1 MRVYGQHPHPKGAK
15 AGMKD
20 GKRMTPRPDDYTANY
35 LMEHRAFLN
44 RDVDL
49 KTGGPDGRPLVG
61 NLPGLPVG
69 AKLPSRQMMRLVGAH
84 AKPMDGI
91 FVVLHCE
98 GRIEGSGEGVTDA
111 DLRQGTVAKILGHP
125 EFAACICDGGNYQVR
140 ACVGAWVG

>member
-1 MRVYGQHPHPKGAK
+1 MDDAFGIVLGQPSGHLYVKTRV
-15 AGMKD
+15 
-20 GKRMTPRPDDYTANY
+20 
-35 LMEHRAFLN
+35 
-44 RDVDL
+44 
-49 KTGGPDGRPLVG
+49 
-61 NLPGLPVG
+61 
-69 AKLPSRQMMRLVGAH
+69 
-84 AKPMDGI
+84 DGI